1 MNDSSD
7 PTQSPGAYAA
17 SGVDID
23 AMNRAK
29 RLIGESFASTRR
41 PEVLADVGAFGGL
54 FALKPLGMRDPVLVT
69 SIDGVGTKLKVA
81 FALNRHGSVGADLV
95 AHCVNDI
102 LTTGARP
109 LLFLDYLALGDL
121 PPETIALVVAGVA
134 EGCAAAGC
142 ALIGGETA
150 QMPGFYPPG
159 EYDLAGTIVGIV
171 ERDAIITGRTIAAGD
186 VVIGL
191 PAVGMH
197 TNGYSLARQIFAN
210 DDWAA
215 PVPELGMSLGD
226 ALLLPHPSYLDPVR
240 RVLDAPV
247 LAGVVRG
254 MAHITG
260 GGLLENIP
268 RVLPDGL
275 SADLDATRWD
285 ILPLFRLLQSRGNVA
300 WDEMARVFNLGIGY
314 VLIVSP
320 EQTDAVLDALNDG
333 GALGRIIGNVVART
347 GEPRVR
353 VEGLPQ

>member
-1 MNDSSD
+1 MNDSQT
-7 PTQSPGAYAA
+7 PNPGAYTA

-29 RLIGESFASTRR
+29 RLIGEAVQSTRR
-41 PEVLADVGAFGGL
+41 PEVLADMGAFGGL
-54 FALKPLGMRDPVLVT
+54 FALNPLGMRDPVLVT

-109 LLFLDYLALGDL
+109 LMFLDYLALADL
-121 PPETIALVVAGVA
+121 APETIALIVAGVA

-150 QMPGFYPPG
+150 QMPGFYPSG
-159 EYDLAGTIVGIV
+159 EYDLAGTIIGIV
-171 ERDAIITGRTIAAGD
+171 ERDAIVTGQTIAAGD

-191 PAVGMH
+191 PAVGLH
-197 TNGYSLARQIFAN
+197 TNGYSLARHIFAN
-210 DDWAA
+210 DDWHVV
-215 PVPELGMSLGD
+215 VPELGMSLGD

-240 RVLDAPV
+240 RVLDEVALV
-247 LAGVVRG
+247 GAVTG

-275 SADLDATRWD
+275 GVDLDATRWD
-285 ILPLFRLLQSRGNVA
+285 ILPIFHLIQQRGQVTWA
-300 WDEMARVFNLGIGY
+300 EMARVFNLGIGY
-314 VLIVSP
+314 TLIVRAP
-320 EQTDAVLDALNDG
+320 QADAVLDALNAG
-333 GALGRIIGNVVART
+333 GLLGRRIGTVVVRT
-347 GEPRVR
+347 AEPRIQ
-353 VEGLPQ
+353 VEGLPA